1 MQTPIQWRYVLP
13 LGIGTG
19 GQFVQIGLWIVSE
32 NEVSGDKLNSNV
44 KAGKLTYVTILKLS
58 HRV

>member
-1 MQTPIQWRYVLP
+1 M
-13 LGIGTG
+13 
-19 GQFVQIGLWIVSE
+19 SE

-44 KAGKLTYVTILKLS
+44 KAGKLTYVTVLKLS